1 MPSSCALT
9 LQPDSVIMPAHAA
22 WHALYDLGADMTGF
36 GPGLAALLGLVEGL
50 TEFLPVSSTGH
61 LIVLGHLLGFTGAVA
76 VSVEI
81 AIQLGSILAIVVY
94 ERNKLR
100 TILSNALKEKAAFQ
114 ALVQRRKSSSDRSM
128 HEGWGYIFYRSGGS
142 HPSLWFLIGLSL
154 AFIPAA
160 VLGLLTHNL
169 IEKYLFNP
177 VTVAAALIVGGIII
191 IVIEILPRQTSIF
204 GLKQVGFTTALWVGL
219 AQCASLIPGVSR
231 SAATIVGGLL
241 AGMDRKVATEY
252 SFFLAL
258 PTMLAATIYKMIQS
272 RELFTSHDLFAL
284 AIGLVVAFLV
294 AWAVI
299 ATFLTF
305 VKNHTLRVFGVY
317 RILLGIIVLLM
328 FR

>member
-1 MPSSCALT
+1 
-9 LQPDSVIMPAHAA
+9 
-22 WHALYDLGADMTGF
+22 MTDF
-36 GPGLAALLGLVEGL
+36 GPGLAALLGLMEGL
-50 TEFLPVSSTGH
+50 TEFLPISSTGH
-61 LIVLGHLLGFTGAVA
+61 LIILGHLLGFTSAMA

-81 AIQLGSILAIVVY
+81 AIQLGSIMAIVAY
-94 ERNKLR
+94 ERKKIR
-100 TILSNALKEKAAFQ
+100 TILSNALKEQAAFR
-114 ALVQRRKSSSDRSM
+114 ALIQRRKSSSDRSM
-128 HEGWGYIFYRSGGS
+128 NEGWGYIFYRSGDS

-160 VLGLLTHNL
+160 ALGLLTHNL

-177 VTVAAALIVGGIII
+177 VTVAVALIVGGIVI
-191 IVIEILPRQTSIF
+191 IVVESLPRRTTIA
-204 GLKQVGFTTALWVGL
+204 GLKQVGFTTALLVGL

-241 AGMDRKVATEY
+241 TGMDRKVATEY

-258 PTMLAATIYKMIQS
+258 PTMIAATIYKMLTS
-272 RELFTSHDLFAL
+272 RELFASHDLFAL
-284 AIGLVVAFLV
+284 AIGLIVAFLV

-305 VKNHTLRVFGVY
+305 VKNHTLRVFGYY
-317 RILLGIIVLLM
+317 RILLGLVVLLV

>member
-1 MPSSCALT
+1 
-9 LQPDSVIMPAHAA
+9 
-22 WHALYDLGADMTGF
+22 MTSF
-36 GPGLAALLGLVEGL
+36 GPGLAALLGVLEGL

-61 LIVLGHLLGFTGAVA
+61 LIILGHLLGFTGAMA
-76 VSVEI
+76 VSIEI
-81 AIQLGSILAIVVY
+81 AIQLGSILAIVAY

-100 TILSNALKEKAAFQ
+100 TILSRAWEEKTAFR
-114 ALVQRRKSSSDRSM
+114 ALVRRRHSSSDRSM
-128 HEGWGYIFYRSGGS
+128 HEGWGYIFYRSGDS

-160 VLGLLTHNL
+160 ALGLLTHNL

-177 VTVAAALIVGGIII
+177 VTVAAALIVGGLII
-191 IVIEILPRQTSIF
+191 IVVETLPRRTTIL

-219 AQCASLIPGVSR
+219 AQCAALVPGISR
-231 SAATIVGGLL
+231 SGATIVGGLL
-241 AGMDRKVATEY
+241 TGMDRKVATEY

-258 PTMLAATIYKMIQS
+258 PTMLAATVYKMIKS
-272 RELFTSHDLFAL
+272 RDLFSSHDLFAL
-284 AIGLVVAFLV
+284 AVGLVVSFLV

-305 VKNHTLRVFGVY
+305 VKNHTLRVFGYY
-317 RILLGIIVLLM
+317 RILLGIVVLLL